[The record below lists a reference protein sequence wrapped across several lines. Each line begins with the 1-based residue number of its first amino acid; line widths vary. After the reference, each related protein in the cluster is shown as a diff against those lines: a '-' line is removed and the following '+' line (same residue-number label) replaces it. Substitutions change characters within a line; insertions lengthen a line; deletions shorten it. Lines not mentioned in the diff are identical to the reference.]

1 MIGGVIVSH
10 GLLAEELIRTAEM
23 IVGRIP
29 NITAVSIDVTTDVE
43 TSREQ
48 IRQAIELVNHG
59 SGVIVFTD
67 MFGGTP
73 SNISLS
79 FLKEAD
85 VEVIT
90 GVNLAMLVQLSDMP
104 KEEENIRNIVK
115 LLKQRGQENIRI
127 ASEFLK
133 QRGKR

>member
-1 MIGGVIVSH
+1 MDAASVSMPT
-10 GLLAEELIRTAEM
+10 GPP
-23 IVGRIP
+23 P
-29 NITAVSIDVTTDVE
+29 NLPIMVC
-43 TSREQ
+43 
-48 IRQAIELVNHG
+48 
-59 SGVIVFTD
+59 
-67 MFGGTP
+67 
-73 SNISLS
+73 NISLS